1 MGCLTAGEQKYSRG
15 LEGVIAAISSISCI
29 DGDEGNLIYRG
40 YPIEVLAKY
49 STYLETAFLILYGHL
64 PTEKEFEDFRENI
77 KSNYELH
84 PGMIDTIKN
93 FMMDAHPMDVIRS
106 MVSMMGIFCK
116 DKREFS
122 REAKYLKAI
131 RVIAKI
137 PTMIAAFHRLR
148 EGKEIISPDKS
159 LTYSENF
166 LYMMFGEKPD
176 ELSAK
181 VLDIALILHAEH
193 GMNASTFSGMVT
205 ASSLSDIYS
214 AVTSAIGTLKGPLHG
229 GANERVMSML
239 DEIKSLEDV
248 KPFIESALAEKRKIM
263 GFGHRVYK
271 AYDPRAKILKDW
283 AYKLCE
289 MKGDLLH
296 FKMGDEIE
304 KIMIEKVG
312 KRGIYPNVDFYSGLV
327 YTHLGIPRDIFTPV
341 FAMSRSVG
349 WTAHI
354 LEYLESNRIYRPRA
368 IYNGPIDLE
377 YIPMEQRE
385 E

>member
-15 LEGVIAAISSISCI
+15 LEGVIAAISAISCI
-29 DGDEGNLIYRG
+29 DGEEGHLIYRG

-49 STYLETAFLILYGHL
+49 STYEETAFLLLKGYL
-64 PTEKEFEDFRENI
+64 PTKNEYEEFKSLLKEHRN
-77 KSNYELH
+77 LH
-84 PGMIDTIKN
+84 PGMLDVIKN
-93 FMMDAHPMDVIRS
+93 FLMDAHPMDVIRS
-106 MVSMMGIFCK
+106 MVSMMGIFCP
-116 DKREFS
+116 DKRELS

-131 RVIAKI
+131 RIIAKL

-148 EGKEIISPDKS
+148 EGKEIVEPDNS
-159 LTYSENF
+159 LDHAENF

-193 GMNASTFSGMVT
+193 GMNASTFAGMVT
-205 ASSLSDIYS
+205 ASSLSDMYS
-214 AVTSAIGTLKGPLHG
+214 SVTSAIGTLKGPLHG
-229 GANERVMSML
+229 GANERVMDML
-239 DEIKSLEDV
+239 DEIGSLDNV
-248 KPFIESALAEKRKIM
+248 RTFIENALAEKRKIM

-271 AYDPRAKILKDW
+271 AYDPRAKILKEW

-289 MKGDLLH
+289 MKGDLTH
-296 FKMGDEIE
+296 FKMGEEIE

-312 KRGIYPNVDFYSGLV
+312 KKGIYPNVDFYSGLV
-327 YTHLGIPRDIFTPV
+327 YTHLGIPRDMFTPI
-341 FAMSRSVG
+341 FAMARSVG

-354 LEYLESNRIYRPRA
+354 LEYLEANRIYRPRA

-377 YIPMEQRE
+377 YIPIGKRE
-385 E
+385 K